1 MNLLLVDDDT
11 TLREVLSKALVKRG
25 YQVSSAADIT
35 EAEALAK
42 EINFEFAI
50 VDLNMPGGSGLTLIP
65 KLCAIDLGIRI
76 VVLTGYASINTA
88 VEAIKLGA
96 INYLTKPADTD
107 EIIEMFEKGKEDVLS
122 KAKPLLQVEWHHIQE
137 VLNACDGNIS
147 VAARKL
153 GMHRRT
159 LQRKLK
165 KKPDTGTTLT
175 ED

>member
-1 MNLLLVDDDT
+1 MNLLLVDDDS
-11 TLREVLSKALVKRG
+11 TLREVLTKALSKRG
-25 YQVSSAADIT
+25 YNVSSAAGIS
-35 EAEALAK
+35 EAETMAN
-42 EINFEFAI
+42 ENEFDLAI

-65 KLCAIDLGIRI
+65 KLCSLHPNIRI

-96 INYLTKPADTD
+96 INYLTKPANTD
-107 EIIEMFEKGKEDVLS
+107 EIIEMFEKGKEDVLNN
-122 KAKPLLQVEWHHIQE
+122 AKPLSQVEWDHIQE

-165 KKPDTGTTLT
+165 KKP
-175 ED
+175 ES

>member
-11 TLREVLSKALVKRG
+11 TLRKVLSKALTKRG
-25 YQVSSAADIT
+25 YHVSAAANVI
-35 EAEALAK
+35 EAESMAT
-42 EINFEFAI
+42 ENSFEFAI
-50 VDLNMPGGSGLTLIP
+50 VDLNMPGDSGLTLIP
-65 KLCAIDLGIRI
+65 KLCLINPNIRI
-76 VVLTGYASINTA
+76 VVVTGYASINTA

-107 EIIEMFEKGKEDVLS
+107 EIIEMFNKGKEDVLNN
-122 KAKPLLQVEWHHIQE
+122 AKPLSQVEWDHIQE
-137 VLNACDGNIS
+137 VLNACDGNVS
-147 VAARKL
+147 AAAKKL

-165 KKPDTGTTLT
+165 KKPGTDTTST

>member
-1 MNLLLVDDDT
+1 MNLLLVDDDNI
-11 TLREVLSKALVKRG
+11 LRDVLAKALIKRG
-25 YQVSSAADIT
+25 YSVNSAADIS
-35 EAEALAK
+35 EAETIAN
-42 EINFEFAI
+42 ETDFELAI

-65 KLCAIDLGIRI
+65 KLCALNANIRI
-76 VVLTGYASINTA
+76 VVLTGYASIDTA

-107 EIIEMFEKGKEDVLS
+107 EIIEMFKKGKEEILNN
-122 KAKPLLQVEWHHIQE
+122 AKPLSQVEWNHIQE
-137 VLNACDGNIS
+137 VLNVCDGNIS

-165 KKPDTGTTLT
+165 KKPVN
-175 ED
+175 

>member
-11 TLREVLSKALVKRG
+11 ALREVLSKALTKRG
-25 YQVSSAADIT
+25 YNVSSAADIDI
-35 EAEALAK
+35 AEALAK
-42 EINFEFAI
+42 ETDFELAI
-50 VDLNMPGGSGLTLIP
+50 VDLNMPGGSGLILIP
-65 KLCAIDLGIRI
+65 KLCSLHPNIRI

-107 EIIEMFEKGKEDVLS
+107 EIIEMFKKGKEDILE
-122 KAKPLLQVEWHHIQE
+122 KAKPLSQVEWDHIHE

-165 KKPDTGTTLT
+165 RP
-175 ED
+175 EN

>member
-1 MNLLLVDDDT
+1 MNLLLVDDDN
-11 TLREVLSKALVKRG
+11 TLREVLAKALNRRG
-25 YQVSSAADIT
+25 YNVSSAANIL
-35 EAEALAK
+35 EAESIAK
-42 EINFEFAI
+42 ENDFELAI

-65 KLCAIDLGIRI
+65 RLCTLNPNIRI

-107 EIIEMFEKGKEDVLS
+107 EIIEMFEKGKEDVLN
-122 KAKPLLQVEWHHIQE
+122 KAKPLSQVEWDHIQE

-147 VAARKL
+147 IAARKL

-165 KKPDTGTTLT
+165 KKP
-175 ED
+175 EN

>member
-1 MNLLLVDDDT
+1 MKLLLVDDDD
-11 TLREVLSKALVKRG
+11 TLREVLSKALTKRG
-25 YQVSSAADIT
+25 YDVSSAPNVT
-35 EAEALAK
+35 EAEAIAIETK
-42 EINFEFAI
+42 PEFAI

-65 KLCAIDLGIRI
+65 KLCTICSGIQI

-88 VEAIKLGA
+88 VQAIKLGA
-96 INYLTKPADTD
+96 VNYLTKPADTD
-107 EIIEMFEKGKEDVLS
+107 EIINMFDQGKEDVLD
-122 KAKPLLQVEWHHIQE
+122 KAKPLMQVEWDHIQE

-165 KKPDTGTTLT
+165 KKPVN
-175 ED
+175 

>member
-11 TLREVLSKALVKRG
+11 TLREVLSRALTKRG
-25 YQVSSAADIT
+25 YSVKSAANIID
-35 EAEALAK
+35 AETFAK
-42 EINFEFAI
+42 EFQFEFAI

-65 KLCAIDLGIRI
+65 KLCTINPGIQI

-96 INYLTKPADTD
+96 TNYLTKPADTD
-107 EIIEMFEKGKEDVLS
+107 EIIQMFEEGKEEVLDN
-122 KAKPLLQVEWHHIQE
+122 AKPLLQVEWDHIQE
-137 VLNACDGNIS
+137 VLNACNGNIS

-165 KKPDTGTTLT
+165 KKPDITS
-175 ED
+175 

>member
-1 MNLLLVDDDT
+1 MMNLLIVDDDT
-11 TLREVLSKALVKRG
+11 TLREVLAKALTKRG
-25 YQVSSAADIT
+25 YDVCSAADIT
-35 EAEALAK
+35 EAEAIAS
-42 EINFEFAI
+42 ETDFELAI

-65 KLCAIDLGIRI
+65 KLCSLNPNIRI

-107 EIIEMFEKGKEDVLS
+107 EIIEMFEKGKKDILDN
-122 KAKPLLQVEWHHIQE
+122 AKPLSEVEWDHIHE

-165 KKPDTGTTLT
+165 KEP
-175 ED
+175 EN

>member
-11 TLREVLSKALVKRG
+11 ALREVLAKALTKRN
-25 YQVSSAADIT
+25 YSVVTAANVV
-35 EAEALAK
+35 EAETHAK
-42 EINFEFAI
+42 EKKFEFAI

-65 KLCAIDLGIRI
+65 KLTALNSNIRI

-107 EIIEMFEKGKEDVLS
+107 EIIKMFESD
-122 KAKPLLQVEWHHIQE
+122 KAEKPSNTKPLLQVEWDHIQE
-137 VLNACDGNIS
+137 VLNACNGNIS
-147 VAARKL
+147 VAAKKL

-165 KKPDTGTTLT
+165 KIPGA
-175 ED
+175 EVNPIEE

>member
-11 TLREVLSKALVKRG
+11 ALREVLANALNKRG
-25 YQVSSAADIT
+25 YDVSSAADII
-35 EAEALAK
+35 EAETIAK
-42 EINFEFAI
+42 ETSFELAI
-50 VDLNMPGGSGLTLIP
+50 IDLNMPGGSGLTLIP
-65 KLCAIDLGIRI
+65 KLCTLYPNIRI

-96 INYLTKPADTD
+96 INYLTKPANTD
-107 EIIEMFEKGKEDVLS
+107 EIIEMFKKGKEDVLN
-122 KAKPLLQVEWHHIQE
+122 KAKPLSQVEWSHIQE

-165 KKPDTGTTLT
+165 KKP
-175 ED
+175 EN

>member
-1 MNLLLVDDDT
+1 MNLLLVDDDNI
-11 TLREVLSKALVKRG
+11 LREVLSKALTKRG
-25 YQVSSAADIT
+25 YSVNSAADVI

-42 EINFEFAI
+42 SILFEFAI
-50 VDLNMPGGSGLTLIP
+50 VDLNMPGKSGLTLIP
-65 KLCAIDLGIRI
+65 KLCTLCPNIRI
-76 VVLTGYASINTA
+76 VVVTGYASINTA

-107 EIIEMFEKGKEDVLS
+107 EIIQMFEDGKEEVLE
-122 KAKPLLQVEWHHIQE
+122 KAKPLLQVEWDHIQE
-137 VLNACDGNIS
+137 VLNACNGNIS

-165 KKPDTGTTLT
+165 KKPGTTPT

>member
-1 MNLLLVDDDT
+1 MNLLLVDDDI
-11 TLREVLSKALVKRG
+11 TLRKVLSKALTKRG
-25 YQVSSAADIT
+25 YCVSAAADIV
-35 EAEALAK
+35 EAETMAK
-42 EINFEFAI
+42 ETIFEFAI

-65 KLCAIDLGIRI
+65 ELCSINPNIRI

-107 EIIEMFEKGKEDVLS
+107 EIIEMFEKGKEDVLN
-122 KAKPLLQVEWHHIQE
+122 KAKPLLQVEWDHIQE

-165 KKPDTGTTLT
+165 KKPGADTTPI

>member
-1 MNLLLVDDDT
+1 MNLLLVDDDI
-11 TLREVLSKALVKRG
+11 TLRKVLSRALSKRR
-25 YQVSSAADIT
+25 YNVSAAADIT
-35 EAEALAK
+35 EAETIAK
-42 EINFEFAI
+42 ETNFEFAI

-65 KLCAIDLGIRI
+65 KLCILCPNIRI

-107 EIIEMFEKGKEDVLS
+107 EIIAMFEKGKEELLNN
-122 KAKPLLQVEWHHIQE
+122 AKPLSQVEWDHIQE
-137 VLNACDGNIS
+137 ILKACDGNIS
-147 VAARKL
+147 AAAKKL

-165 KKPDTGTTLT
+165 RNPATTT
-175 ED
+175 PVEK